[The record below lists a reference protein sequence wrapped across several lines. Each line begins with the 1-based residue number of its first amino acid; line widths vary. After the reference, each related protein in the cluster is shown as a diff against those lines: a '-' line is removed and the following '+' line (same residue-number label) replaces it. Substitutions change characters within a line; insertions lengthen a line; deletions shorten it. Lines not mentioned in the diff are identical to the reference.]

1 MNSKWL
7 FIDSFPVWILPKCS
21 MKFEIISSLAFMTLD
36 LLYFYF
42 FSLIK
47 AIVSLTHTYN
57 CICISNVSF
66 IVNTTECVGSDT
78 VAAWKEEETDEEE
91 EKVRTKKLIIQAC
104 LIASSST

>member
-1 MNSKWL
+1 
-7 FIDSFPVWILPKCS
+7 

-47 AIVSLTHTYN
+47 AIISLTHTYN

-66 IVNTTECVGSDT
+66 IVNTTVWVGSAT
-78 VAAWKEEETDEEE
+78 VAAWKEEETVEEE
-91 EKVRTKKLIIQAC
+91 EKARTKYLISQAC
-104 LIASSST
+104 LIARSST